1 MNFRVNFRALNCK
14 VLSLL
19 AVVLTIAAAIVAA
32 QETDGVFN
40 WQGNG
45 LKLETA
51 PLPRDQVVAFMLAR
65 GFDGETARFIA
76 QEGCIFRS
84 AIGRDDETAIEAPVS
99 VDLDKWRIR
108 RSGQQ
113 TGLRTRQKWA
123 QILNDRQIDAGA
135 GIALEWALFP
145 TRQSFAPDDYNWG
158 LLSFAL
164 PPGTRFDLVYSWT
177 SGDTGYEQKFTDM
190 ECAK

>member
-1 MNFRVNFRALNCK
+1 MI
-14 VLSLL
+14 
-19 AVVLTIAAAIVAA
+19 LTILATPVSA
-32 QETDGVFN
+32 QETGGVFI
-40 WQGNG
+40 WQGDG

-65 GFDGETARFIA
+65 GFDSETAKFIA

-84 AIGRDDETAIEAPVS
+84 AIGRDDETADKAAVS
-99 VDLDKWRIR
+99 VDLDSWQILS
-108 RSGQQ
+108 SGQQ
-113 TGLRTRQKWA
+113 TTLRTRQKWA
-123 QILNDRQIDAGA
+123 RVLDDRQIDAGA

-164 PPGTRFDLVYSWT
+164 PPGTRFDLVYSWI
-177 SGDTGYEQKFTDM
+177 SGDTGYQQKFTDM